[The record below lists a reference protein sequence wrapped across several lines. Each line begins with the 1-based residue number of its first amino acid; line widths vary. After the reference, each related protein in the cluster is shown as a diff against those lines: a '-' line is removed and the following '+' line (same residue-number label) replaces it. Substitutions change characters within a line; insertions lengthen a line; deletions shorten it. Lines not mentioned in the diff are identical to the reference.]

1 MSDMTAAVHFSIK
14 YDGPALASHQM
25 DVREL
30 APALLALS
38 SLLEEANRAV
48 FPDDAE
54 VRVHVKGDFKGGCF
68 AIDLVALQSVK
79 DQIVAIFAGP
89 TATAAANLLAILGG
103 LGLVGAAGK
112 GLIDLIK
119 WLAGRKPSRIST
131 IGNAMVFEIRT
142 EEMVETFEVDLVAGR
157 LYQSRIVRQSL
168 AKVVKPL
175 EREGVDYFAC
185 GMDGKTESV
194 VTKDEIGYFEMA
206 AGGADVVSDTLSES
220 VLLQIESAVFKE
232 DNKWRFH
239 DGATPFFA
247 EIVDAAFLARI
258 DTGDERFGKGDV
270 LLVDLR
276 RIQSITD
283 NGLKLE
289 YVVEKVH
296 EHRAPLQA
304 GLLPR

>member
-1 MSDMTAAVHFSIK
+1 MEDMTAMVHFSIK
-14 YDGPALASHQM
+14 YDGPALASHEM

-38 SLLEEANRAV
+38 TLLEEANRAV
-48 FPDDAE
+48 FPDSSE

-68 AIDLVALQSVK
+68 AIDLVALQSIK

-103 LGLVGAAGK
+103 IGLIGAGGK

-119 WLAGRKPSRIST
+119 WLRGRKPTRVST
-131 IGNAMVFEIRT
+131 VGDSIVFEIRT
-142 EEMVETFEVDLVAGR
+142 EEVVESFEVDLVAGR

-175 EREGVDYFAC
+175 ERDGIDYFAC
-185 GMDGKTESV
+185 GIDGRTEAV
-194 VTKDEIGYFEMA
+194 ITKEETPFFEMA
-206 AGGADVVSDTLSES
+206 AGGADVVSDTLSEA
-220 VLLQIESAVFKE
+220 VLLQIESAVFKD

-247 EIVDAAFLARI
+247 EIVDAEFLAKI
-258 DTGDERFGKGDV
+258 DSGDERFGKGDV
-270 LLVDLR
+270 LIVDLR

-304 GLLPR
+304 GLQIR

>member
-1 MSDMTAAVHFSIK
+1 MTAAVHFSIK
-14 YDGPALASHQM
+14 YDGPALTSHEM

-48 FPDDAE
+48 FPGSSE

-79 DQIVAIFAGP
+79 DQIVAIFSGP
-89 TATAAANLLAILGG
+89 TATAAANLIAILGG

-119 WLAGRKPSRIST
+119 WLAGRKPSRVST
-131 IGNAMVFEIRT
+131 IGDAVVFEIQT
-142 EEMVETFEVDLVAGR
+142 DEIVETFEVDLVAGR

-175 EREGVDYFAC
+175 ERDGIDYFAC
-185 GMDGKTESV
+185 GMNGKTESV
-194 VTKDEIGYFEMA
+194 ITKEEVAFFEIA
-206 AGGADVVSDTLSES
+206 AGGSDVVSNTVSES
-220 VLLQIESAVFKE
+220 VLLQVESAVFKE

-239 DGATPFFA
+239 DGAASFFA
-247 EIVDAAFLARI
+247 EIVDVDFLARI
-258 DTGDERFGKGDV
+258 DSGDERFGKGDV
-270 LLVDLR
+270 LIVDLR

-289 YVVEKVH
+289 YAVEKVH
-296 EHRAPLQA
+296 EHRAPLQP
-304 GLLPR
+304 GLFPR